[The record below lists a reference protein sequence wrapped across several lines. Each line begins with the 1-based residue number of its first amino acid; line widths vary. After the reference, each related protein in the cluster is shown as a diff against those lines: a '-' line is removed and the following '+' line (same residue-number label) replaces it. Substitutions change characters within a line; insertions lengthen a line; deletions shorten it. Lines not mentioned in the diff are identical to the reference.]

1 MWMMLAQAAASGIK
15 AKLDNDRRK
24 KEIKA
29 QNKAN
34 KAADDRTMANAFQEV
49 SSFNVQNGMLRVQA
63 AKELQ
68 AADKMAY
75 SAAGTVQANAAAAQ
89 VKGASVDAVV
99 NDIDRELGEA
109 RVATEQSLEA
119 GQYNIQNGIRSVIQ
133 QASSALIGQQNPNA
147 GQTSPL
153 FAALATVGG
162 SYLNNQMKFGG
173 GGGLSSWFGGSAPA
187 AGTPAAGAAE
197 SFAAPSLGGFTIN
210 S

>member
-1 MWMMLAQAAASGIK
+1 MWMMLAQAAASGVK

-29 QNKAN
+29 QNKAAQ
-34 KAADDRTMANAFQEV
+34 AADDRTIANAYQEV
-49 SSFNVQNGMLRVQA
+49 SSYNLQNGMLRVQA

-68 AADKMAY
+68 TADKMAY
-75 SAAGTVQANAAAAQ
+75 SAQGTVAANAAAAQ
-89 VKGASVDAVV
+89 VKGASVDAVI

-119 GQYNIQNGIRSVIQ
+119 GQYNIQNSIRSVVQ
-133 QASSALIGQQNPNA
+133 SASSALLGQQNPYAN
-147 GQTSPL
+147 QSSPL
-153 FAALATVGG
+153 LATLSTLGS

-173 GGGLSSWFGGSAPA
+173 GSGFSFFGGGTPTP
-187 AGTPAAGAAE
+187 GTPAAGVAE
-197 SFAAPSLGGFTIN
+197 TFAAPSSGGFTIN

>member
-29 QNKAN
+29 QNKAA
-34 KAADDRTMANAFQEV
+34 KAADDRTIANAYQEV
-49 SSFNVQNGMLRVQA
+49 SSYNLQNGMLRVQA

-68 AADKMAY
+68 QADKMAY
-75 SAAGTVQANAAAAQ
+75 SAQGTVAANAAAAQ
-89 VKGASVDAVV
+89 VKGASVDAVI

-119 GQYNIQNGIRSVIQ
+119 GQYNIQNSIRSVVQ
-133 QASSALIGQQNPNA
+133 SASSALLGQQNPYAN
-147 GQTSPL
+147 QSSPL
-153 FAALATVGG
+153 LATLSTLGS

-173 GGGLSSWFGGSAPA
+173 GSGFSFFGGGTPTP
-187 AGTPAAGAAE
+187 GTPAAGTAE
-197 SFAAPSLGGFTIN
+197 TFAAPSSGGFTIN